1 VHDIKNMPLDKFN
14 TEHYFDVFSFGDEYP
29 NQFNPLERKSQKAF
43 SVKKNSPKSQKD
55 NNAQINRIFD
65 EFISLDIFSRQEGDS
80 SKSKAITYSYFL
92 KIVPTTYEYLDGKI
106 VNNTYQYSVTKSSK
120 LISSNVL
127 MTSQLPGIFV
137 SYELSPI
144 MVKFVEKSKSFT
156 HFITSCCA
164 IIGGL
169 YTIAGLFDSL
179 SYKYYN
185 MYKKHQINKLT

>member
-1 VHDIKNMPLDKFN
+1 MPLDKFN
-14 TEHYFDVFSFGDEYP
+14 TEHYFEIFSFGDEYP
-29 NQFNPLERKSQKAF
+29 NQFNPLERKSLKANII
-43 SVKKNSPKSQKD
+43 KSPKTQKENVQL
-55 NNAQINRIFD
+55 NNIFD
-65 EFISLDIFSRQEGDS
+65 DFISLDISNRQDAN

-92 KIVPTTYEYLDGKI
+92 KIVPTTYEYLDGRI

-120 LISSNVL
+120 QTSSNAL

-169 YTIAGLFDSL
+169 YTIAGLLDSF